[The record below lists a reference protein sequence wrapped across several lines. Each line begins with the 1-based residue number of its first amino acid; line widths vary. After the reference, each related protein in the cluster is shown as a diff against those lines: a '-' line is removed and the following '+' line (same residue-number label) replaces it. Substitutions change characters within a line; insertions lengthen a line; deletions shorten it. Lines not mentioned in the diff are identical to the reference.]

1 MCGIAGLVGRGPDP
15 AGEIRTAGR
24 MLAALAHRG
33 PDESQVL
40 RLGSAVFGTA
50 RLALVDRPTSQQP
63 MQDPGGRYL
72 LSFNGEIYNY
82 RELRSSLENEDGVV
96 FSTAGDTE
104 VLLQWLIRWGVDRL
118 ADVKGQFALAF
129 WDSAG
134 ETLVLARDRFGIVP
148 LYYTKVFSER
158 LAFGSEVKAIH
169 AGGFQAPL
177 SMPDVI
183 DSGVFWGLHP
193 GRSTFA
199 GVESV
204 PPGSYVR
211 FSRGV
216 IDGGAYWQ
224 FRFPEM
230 RVGGSLTEQ
239 GEHLSGLLTSAV
251 ERRVPAY
258 GDPAVLVSGGL
269 DSTAVLSLLRTAQPD
284 SRIRS
289 FSIQFAE
296 KALDESGFQA
306 LATRMFS
313 TDHCSVTA
321 DDETVATNLVETILH
336 AEAPLAR
343 TAPASSYQ
351 MGREIALRGS
361 RSVLSGEGADE
372 LLCGYDLFKVAHIR
386 DCWSKEPESTVW
398 PRLLEEAL
406 APQRELGRTVERA
419 FYEQGL
425 DQRSDPIFSHQNRWR
440 SAFRITQYLAPDL
453 RTQLE
458 VEQVL
463 DGVRD
468 RLPGE
473 YHQWSAVEQAQYLE
487 VTYFLSS
494 ALLGS
499 QCDRPYMAHSIEARY
514 PFLDEDVVDF
524 SLSLPQSSKLDG
536 LNEKAVL
543 KSSMSGAVP
552 PQILDRVKQPYTAP
566 EGNVF
571 RSEGGKVLLDAYL
584 SRQALEQTGVF
595 DVQRVQWLLRKLQ
608 RSRTSFYDDLA
619 ILWVLS
625 TQVLAST
632 YGVADL

>member
-1 MCGIAGLVGRGPDP
+1 
-15 AGEIRTAGR
+15 

-33 PDESQVL
+33 PDESQVS
-40 RLGSAVFGTA
+40 RLGDAVFGTA

-82 RELRSSLENEDGVV
+82 RELRNSLELEGVS
-96 FSTAGDTE
+96 FRTAGDTE
-104 VLLQWLIRWGVDRL
+104 VLLQWLIRWGTDRL
-118 ADVKGQFALAF
+118 ADLKGQFSLAF
-129 WDSAG
+129 WDSLSA
-134 ETLVLARDRFGIVP
+134 TVVLARDRFGIVP
-148 LYYTKVFSER
+148 LYFTRVFSER
-158 LAFGSEVKAIH
+158 IAFASEVKAIQ
-169 AGGFQAPL
+169 AGGFQVPL

-183 DSGVFWGLHP
+183 DSGVFWGVHP
-193 GRSTFA
+193 GRSPYA

-211 FSRGV
+211 FRSGV
-216 IDGGAYWQ
+216 IDRGAYWQ
-224 FRFPEM
+224 FRFPPE
-230 RVGGSLTEQ
+230 RVGGSLHEQ
-239 GEHLSGLLTSAV
+239 GEHLSTLLTSAV

-269 DSTAVLSLLRTAQPD
+269 DSTAVLSLLRGVRPD
-284 SRIRS
+284 ARLRS

-296 KALDESGFQA
+296 KALDESGFQK
-306 LATRMFS
+306 LAIQMFG

-321 DDETVATNLVETILH
+321 DDETVATNLVQTILH
-336 AEAPLAR
+336 AEAPLVR

-351 MGREIALRGS
+351 MGREIASRGS

-372 LLCGYDLFKVAHIR
+372 LLCGYDLFKVAGIR
-386 DCWSKEPESTVW
+386 DSWSKDPESAVW
-398 PRLLEEAL
+398 PRMLEEAL
-406 APQRELGRTVERA
+406 APQRGLGRTVERA

-425 DQRSDPIFSHQNRWR
+425 DQRADPIFSHQNRWR
-440 SAFRITQYLAPDL
+440 SSFRITQYLAPEI
-453 RTQLE
+453 RAQLD
-458 VEQVL
+458 VERVL

-473 YHQWSAVEQAQYLE
+473 YAHWSAVEQAQYLE

-524 SLSLPQSSKLDG
+524 ALTLPQSSKLDG
-536 LNEKAVL
+536 MNEKAVL
-543 KSSMSGAVP
+543 KAAMGSTVP
-552 PQILDRVKQPYTAP
+552 QQIRDRVKQPYTAP

-571 RSEGGKVLLDAYL
+571 RSEAGKVLLETYL
-584 SRQALEQTGVF
+584 SRPALKRIGVF
-595 DVQRVQWLLRKLQ
+595 DIDRVEWLLRKLE

-625 TQVLAST
+625 TQVLADT
-632 YGVADL
+632 YGVADHL

>member
-1 MCGIAGLVGRGPDP
+1 
-15 AGEIRTAGR
+15 

-40 RLGSAVFGTA
+40 RMGNAVLGTA

-63 MQDPGGRYL
+63 MQDRSGRFL

-82 RELRSSLENEDGVV
+82 RELRRDLELEGVA
-96 FSTAGDTE
+96 FQTGGDTE
-104 VLLQWLIRWGVDRL
+104 VLLQWLVRWGATRL
-118 ADVKGQFALAF
+118 GDLKGQFALAF
-129 WDSAG
+129 WDSRD

-148 LYYTKVFSER
+148 LFFALPSPEGI
-158 LAFGSEVKAIH
+158 AFASEVKAIA
-169 AGGFQAPL
+169 AGGFSVPV
-177 SMPDVI
+177 SVRDVV
-183 DSGVFWGLHP
+183 DTGVFWGLHP
-193 GRSTFA
+193 GRSTYS

-204 PPGSYVR
+204 PPGSWVR
-211 FSRGV
+211 FRSGV
-216 IDGGAYWQ
+216 LDRGAYWQ
-224 FRFPEM
+224 LEFPQ
-230 RVGGSLTEQ
+230 RRASGSLQEQ
-239 GEHLSGLLTSAV
+239 GKHLANLLEAAV

-269 DSTAVLSLLRTAQPD
+269 DSSAVLSLLRGSRPD
-284 SRIRS
+284 ARIRS
-289 FSIQFAE
+289 FSMRFAE
-296 KALDESGFQA
+296 KALDESSFQE
-306 LATRMFS
+306 LATQVFA
-313 TDHCSVTA
+313 TDHCSVIC
-321 DDETVATNLVETILH
+321 DDETVASTLVSTILH
-336 AEAPLAR
+336 AEVPLVR

-351 MGREIALRGS
+351 LAREIERHQT
-361 RSVLSGEGADE
+361 RTVLSGEGADE
-372 LLCGYDLFKVAHIR
+372 LLCGYDVFKVANIR
-386 DCWSKEPESTVW
+386 DSWSKDPDSPIW

-406 APQRELGRTVERA
+406 APQRALGRTVERA

-440 SAFRITQYLAPDL
+440 SSFRITQYLAPEI
-453 RTQLE
+453 RAGLE

-468 RLPGE
+468 RLPE
-473 YHQWSAVEQAQYLE
+473 KYHQWSAVEQAQYLE

-524 SLSLPQSSKLDG
+524 ALTLPQSSKLDG

-543 KSSMSGAVP
+543 KEAMGSTVP
-552 PQILDRVKQPYTAP
+552 AQIRDRVKQPYTAP

-571 RSEGGKVLLDAYL
+571 RSGAGKVLLGTYL
-584 SRQALEQTGVF
+584 SRAALTRVGIF
-595 DVQRVQWLLRKLQ
+595 DARRVEWLVHKLE

-619 ILWVLS
+619 VLWVLS
-625 TQVLAST
+625 TQVLADT